1 MAIEDCKLTVEERE
15 VLKIKYY
22 RYIDNDNSFWNN
34 LIRKYKH
41 SESKRVTNEWITIVK
56 SWLFDCPYKYKVVRD
71 SIHFGNYE
79 KDGWIYYYNWVE
91 GQFGTIIRQILDEE
105 ELNIKKQSQAK
116 QKEKRDRKKCEQWGL
131 NYEDIGCTFKN
142 TYLKDVRIKW
152 TGIQD
157 RRKKFPI
164 EFYDYQEDKYKLMT
178 LDYFKARYK
187 KEINEHE

>member
-1 MAIEDCKLTVEERE
+1 MAIDDCKLTVEERE

-71 SIHFGNYE
+71 SIHFGDYE
-79 KDGWIYYYNWVE
+79 KDGWTYYYNWVE

-105 ELNIKKQSQAK
+105 ELNIKKQLRAK
-116 QKEKRDRKKCEQWGL
+116 QKEKRDLKKCEQWGL
-131 NYEDIGCTFKN
+131 NYEDIGCTFKH

-152 TGIQD
+152 TGIED

-164 EFYDYQEDKYKLMT
+164 EFYDYQENKYKLMT
-178 LDYFKARYK
+178 LDYFKTRYV
-187 KEINEHE
+187 KEIYEHE

>member
-22 RYIDNDNSFWNN
+22 RYIDKDNSFWNN
-34 LIRKYKH
+34 LIRKYKY

-71 SIHFGNYE
+71 SIHFGDYE

-91 GQFGTIIRQILDEE
+91 GSFGTIIRQILNEE
-105 ELNIKKQSQAK
+105 ESNIKKQLLAK
-116 QKEKRDRKKCEQWGL
+116 QKKKRDRKKCEQWGL
-131 NYEDIGCTFKN
+131 NYEDIGCTFKH
-142 TYLKDVRIKW
+142 TLKDVRIKW
-152 TGIQD
+152 TGIED

-178 LDYFKARYK
+178 LDCFKARYK